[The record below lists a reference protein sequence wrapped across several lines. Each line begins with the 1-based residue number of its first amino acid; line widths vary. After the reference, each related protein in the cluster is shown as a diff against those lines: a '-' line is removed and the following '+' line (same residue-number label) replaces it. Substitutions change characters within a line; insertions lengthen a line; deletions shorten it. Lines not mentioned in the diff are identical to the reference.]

1 MGKRARSEDD
11 ENCGGQGLLK
21 THVSE
26 REVNLGVLQERRM
39 QDVYNKT
46 MEMLFRGTK
55 NLANNNA
62 VPEVEKGEA
71 GGEAGAVRSRRDRQS
86 YRQLALSS
94 DCSLVADERP
104 GPRLECVSCARPHCD
119 LSGLTVCGVC
129 RGRVGSLCVLQ
140 CGQCWGPTCGLCSQI
155 SPSGRTLCRN
165 CYC

>member
-1 MGKRARSEDD
+1 MGKRPRSEDD

-62 VPEVEKGEA
+62 VLEVEKGEDS
-71 GGEAGAVRSRRDRQS
+71 GGVRSKDTQS

-94 DCSLVADERP
+94 QCTLVAGAP
-104 GPRLECVSCARPHCD
+104 PRLECVSCARPHCD
-119 LSGLTVCGVC
+119 LTRLTVCGVC
-129 RGRVGSLCVLQ
+129 RGRVGSLCLLQ
-140 CGQCWGPTCGLCSQI
+140 CGQCGGPACGLCSFI
-155 SPSGRTLCRN
+155 SPSGQTVCRS
-165 CYC
+165 CSP

>member
-62 VPEVEKGEA
+62 VLEMEKDD
-71 GGEAGAVRSRRDRQS
+71 GGVRSRDTKS

-94 DCSLVADERP
+94 ECGLVDGQRP
-104 GPRLECVSCARPHCD
+104 SASLECPAR
-119 LSGLTVCGVC
+119 L
-129 RGRVGSLCVLQ
+129 
-140 CGQCWGPTCGLCSQI
+140 
-155 SPSGRTLCRN
+155 
-165 CYC
+165 

>member
-62 VPEVEKGEA
+62 VLEVERAGD
-71 GGEAGAVRSRRDRQS
+71 GGEPGTERSRDRQS

-94 DCSLVADERP
+94 DCSLVVAERP
-104 GPRLECVSCARPHCD
+104 PARLECVSCARPHCD
-119 LSGLTVCGVC
+119 LTRVTVVCGVC
-129 RGRVGSLCVLQ
+129 RGRVGSLCVRQ
-140 CGQCWGPTCGLCSQI
+140 CGECGASTCGLCAHI
-155 SPSGRTLCRN
+155 AHSGQTVCRS
-165 CYC
+165 CY